1 MSVLFVTGTGTD
13 VGKTIATAAIASTLK
28 SRGVSVSVVK
38 PAQTG
43 ESPGHGDLATIQRLT
58 GVESVHEFARYP
70 DPLAPATAA
79 RRAKM
84 ELLDLETVAG
94 YIRRLDKPGRV
105 VLVEGAGGL
114 LVRIGDNW
122 NLADLAAR
130 VPRSRMVVVTSMG
143 LGSLNM
149 AELTVEAA
157 KRRGLQVVGLIG
169 GSMPAEPDLAMQ
181 ENQQDLPAVTGV
193 PLLAVIPEGVGALS
207 PQQFQESAASWFEVP
222 AGSVINNQG
231 AFADGAPR

>member
-1 MSVLFVTGTGTD
+1 MSVLFVTGTSTD
-13 VGKTIATAAIASTLK
+13 VGKTIATAAIAAALK
-28 SRGVSVSVVK
+28 KRGVSVSVVK

-43 ESPGHGDLATIQRLT
+43 ESPGYGDLATIQKLT

-70 DPLAPATAA
+70 DALAPASAA

-84 ELLDLETVAG
+84 EMLDLEAVAG

-114 LVRIGDNW
+114 LVRIGADW
-122 NLADLAAR
+122 TLADLAAK

-157 KRRGLQVVGLIG
+157 KRRGLQIIGLIG
-169 GSMPAEPDLAMQ
+169 GSMPAHPDLAMQ
-181 ENQQDLPAVTGV
+181 ENQHDLPAVTGV
-193 PLLAVIPEGVGALS
+193 PLLAVLPEGAGKLTGA
-207 PQQFQESAASWFEVP
+207 QFQAQAPDWFNVP
-222 AGSVINNQG
+222 EGSVINNQG
-231 AFADGAPR
+231 GFTDSVTQ